1 MLEYNA
7 SQSSDRDSRG
17 SEAPYMQIDPRLLL
31 SSIIHDFNNLLTP
44 IVNILEE
51 LQLRRDSTRR
61 ELGKIDAA
69 IYCAFRAKILAR
81 QLIDFANP
89 RPAMPEPT
97 DMHQLLA
104 DLELVLASVLLPN
117 IRLTLEI
124 ADRLPPAIIDQQL
137 VERALLNLVLN
148 ARDAMP
154 AGGDLIIAADL
165 AFPPSSQKTL
175 PKRMI
180 RLSVSDNGVGMDDWT
195 LKMAG
200 QPNFSTK
207 TNGTG
212 LGLATVRQIVESLGG
227 GLSMTSKHR
236 HGTTID
242 LWLPATWASSSKGA
256 GNRREGE

>member
-7 SQSSDRDSRG
+7 SQTSRRDSRG
-17 SEAPYMQIDPRLLL
+17 SDAPYMQIDPRLLL
-31 SSIIHDFNNLLTP
+31 SSIVHDFNNLLTP
-44 IVNILEE
+44 VVNILEE
-51 LQLRRDSTRR
+51 LQLRRDNTRR

-69 IYCAFRAKILAR
+69 IYCAFRAKALSR
-81 QLIDFANP
+81 QLLDFANP

-104 DLELVLASVLLPN
+104 RLELVLASVLTPN
-117 IRLTLEI
+117 IRLTLEA
-124 ADRLPPAIIDQQL
+124 ADRLPPAVIDQEL
-137 VERALLNLVLN
+137 IERVLLNLVLN

-154 AGGDLIIAADL
+154 AGGDLTIAADL
-165 AFPPSSQKTL
+165 AFPPSNKTRL

-180 RLSVSDNGVGMDDWT
+180 RLSIIDNGIGMEDRT

-207 TNGTG
+207 INGTG
-212 LGLATVRQIVESLGG
+212 LGLASVRQIVESLGG
-227 GLSMTSKHR
+227 GLSITSKPQ

-242 LWLPATWASSSKGA
+242 LWLPAMWASSSK
-256 GNRREGE
+256 

>member
-7 SQSSDRDSRG
+7 SQSSRCDSRG
-17 SEAPYMQIDPRLLL
+17 SDAPYMQIDPRLLL
-31 SSIIHDFNNLLTP
+31 SSIVHDFNNQLTP

-51 LQLRRDSTRR
+51 LQRRRDSTGR

-69 IYCAFRAKILAR
+69 IYCAFRAKVLAR
-81 QLIDFANP
+81 QLLDFANP

-104 DLELVLASVLLPN
+104 QLEFVLTSILSPN
-117 IRLTLEI
+117 IRLTLEV
-124 ADRLPPAIIDQQL
+124 ADRLPPAMIDQQL
-137 VERALLNLVLN
+137 VERALLNVVLN

-154 AGGDLIIAADL
+154 GGGDLTIAVDL
-165 AFPPSSQKTL
+165 AFPPSSKTGL

-180 RLSVSDNGVGMDDWT
+180 RLSVSDNGVGMEDRT

-207 TNGTG
+207 RNGTG

-227 GLSMTSKHR
+227 GLSITSKHR

-242 LWLPATWASSSKGA
+242 MWLPATWASSSNGA
-256 GNRREGE
+256 GARREGE